1 MVEIKKI
8 SMSDIPIIKRGPRG
22 QTEYNAVRALEEGEA
37 ISFPCRWK
45 HGDRSNC
52 SGVANIKAIAQNSQH
67 PQKIISAICIDGIV
81 KVGRYQ

>member
-8 SMSDIPIIKRGPRG
+8 SMSDMPIIKRGRRG
-22 QTEYNAVRALEEGEA
+22 QAEYNAVRALEEGEA

-45 HGDRSNC
+45 HRTNC
-52 SGVANIKAIAQNSQH
+52 SGVANIKVIAQNSQH
-67 PQKIISAICIDGIV
+67 PRKIISAICIDGIV